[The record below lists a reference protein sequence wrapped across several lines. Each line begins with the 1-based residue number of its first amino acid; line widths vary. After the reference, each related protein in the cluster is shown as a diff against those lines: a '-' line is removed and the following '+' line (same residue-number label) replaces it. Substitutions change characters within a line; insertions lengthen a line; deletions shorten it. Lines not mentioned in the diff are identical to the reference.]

1 MNDSTRDTLDI
12 LAKVLLRCWI
22 LGFVLLFIF
31 FGMTLLMGETIHKL
45 HGSMFG
51 LSAHEIDVIFYCWM
65 GLLKIVVLTFFFIP
79 WLSIKM
85 VLRSA
90 DTSQP

>member
-1 MNDSTRDTLDI
+1 MTASTRDVLDT

-22 LGFVLLFIF
+22 LGFVLLFISL
-31 FGMTLLMGETIHKL
+31 GAILLMDETIHNL

-51 LSAHEIDVIFYCWM
+51 LSAHELDVIFYCWM

-85 VLRSA
+85 MLRSVE
-90 DTSQP
+90 SPQS

>member
-1 MNDSTRDTLDI
+1 MTDSNRDTLNT

-22 LGFVLLFIF
+22 LGFVLLFISL
-31 FGMTLLMGETIHKL
+31 GAILLMGETIHNL

-51 LSAHEIDVIFYCWM
+51 LSAHELDVIFYCWM
-65 GLLKIVVLTFFFIP
+65 GLLKIEVLTFFFIP

-90 DTSQP
+90 ETSQP

>member
-1 MNDSTRDTLDI
+1 MTDSTRDTLDT

-22 LGFVLLFIF
+22 MGFVFLFISL
-31 FGMTLLMGETIHKL
+31 GVILLMSETIYNL

-51 LSAHEIDVIFYCWM
+51 LSAHELDVIFYCWM
-65 GLLKIVVLTFFFIP
+65 GLLKIAVLTIFFIP

-90 DTSQP
+90 ETPQS